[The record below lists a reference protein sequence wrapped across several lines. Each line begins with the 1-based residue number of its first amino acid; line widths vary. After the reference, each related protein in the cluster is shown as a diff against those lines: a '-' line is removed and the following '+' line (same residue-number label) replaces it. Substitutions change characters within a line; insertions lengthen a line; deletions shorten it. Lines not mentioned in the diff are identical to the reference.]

1 MNGGSCRELS
11 PSFECSCVR
20 SFYGPLCDEADGS
33 WGNWMSW
40 TNCSS
45 TCDRGIVI
53 RRRNCDDPKP
63 TTKGRMCIGNSM
75 ELEDCTPGDCP
86 AGMYAW
92 CGNDTDR
99 CGQQSGYAFCS
110 IYEGAYRC
118 DCLEGV
124 RAKRDRRGNFVQCE
138 DIDECANRLHSCDPN
153 YHRCLNTY
161 GSYQCICRTG
171 FVPYDEGSCIDFNEC
186 ESGTHNCDQNAKCNN
201 KVGGY
206 SCSCKTGYRSLATNG
221 TGYTGECKE
230 SRLVHFGVSADDIEV
245 TSLSQST
252 GERVTE
258 HLAVPSGIPIEDA
271 EHNTKHCR
279 SVYASENG
287 LLVVSTIPGGVNQTR
302 TATFRNPSNIT
313 SLAVTSNIEMPKHIC
328 AVIAPLWT
336 DVSDAGTGK
345 IWYQLY
351 DMEELIES
359 EAILN
364 NNDYSVTEHI
374 NRILPDNFKPRYVFK
389 VTWERVSPPWP
400 SINQDMTFQSL
411 LATDGARTYITN
423 LYEDGVMTWRP
434 VYDVPAEIPHYQA
447 IAGYFVNSQTPAW
460 QQHSSSGEWSERDDP
475 FKEPTVYRL
484 DEVSFNSTSL
494 VGKSLYSLT
503 PNRTQRN
510 SNAAMTCYE
519 WYLQQHDVTLS
530 DRDVINSCPPSES
543 AFLKLG
549 WRKLVSTKENTSCYT
564 WRFRFIS
571 GNSFKLFVHQFFKTL
586 NCSPFSYIS
595 VIHLIKIGNT
605 RIFLISG
612 ASFDCCYQWTT
623 NSSGPIISGL
633 NAFNAGA
640 GFYYVNRTEDDVIRR
655 TCCSE
660 TRSNYF
666 CSLFS
671 IKRPPSSASNY
682 KPKIVVG
689 HDNGR
694 LVSVSGK
701 HLQLE
706 GSAEVQL
713 LRRDED
719 GVQRI
724 NFIGRLSDRTQQTT
738 STFTALALKLNNITL
753 EFYLSQSED
762 GGIICIAD
770 DEDCDD
776 LLNDVDIRVN
786 STDSYYAVA
795 TRSGHFINVSIA
807 ESREGLRFFASFD
820 GGTFSNNPNSTSGVL
835 SQRENC
841 YGARPVTG
849 NPQVEIPCDLKSIAD
864 AHHRSVYEE
873 SFFSRYPTGI
883 NVTSYLS
890 SMTLRRVSQ
899 SEQTNERQVY
909 AGRLYMSI
917 WCRYFTVTHEKLI
930 KLLQSSYLVV
940 CCDYLIDIHE
950 MHYSL
955 RVFNE
960 IHETYSTV
968 SHTVSAPTSSSSA
981 QVIATQV
988 DDGYD
993 VIVNVTG
1000 VSGDVTTDYDFSAS
1014 SENGLIRF
1022 RTDNLTAVETMRL
1035 NVTSSNGVTSLIFP
1049 DVTLCHC
1056 ERGTCVA
1063 NREANG
1069 GGPFVTQAACD
1080 CDVGF
1085 VGERCEERARS
1096 CSENPC
1102 FYGVECNEIQPFQP
1116 RPGGVAKWY
1125 ECGDCPESLSRG
1137 NGETCYHDNPC
1148 LKPRG
1153 SEGSHECM
1161 NATCRH
1167 EVYGYSCTCFDGFRK
1182 IEEEGRICEGTNL
1195 PVTLKTRFITYKL
1208 RKYADTSLLTYYYL
1222 IRLKILILH
1231 IIITQEEGER
1241 CIDENECLTDNGGCE
1256 RRCVNTEGS
1265 FYCQCE
1271 VGYRLAAD
1279 GHSCD
1284 EINECDEY
1292 ARQHCSQIC
1301 DDSRLGLL
1309 PFRCLCLENYELQED
1324 YSSCRRLFSTAAPT
1338 SAVTSNQ
1345 PPTTTE
1351 LTITTALTTPF
1362 RVHDITTTTTSVFR
1376 VTTTTQHIT
1385 STSQPLSTSLTT
1397 YMMSQEV
1404 LDEISSELM
1413 RDQNYRSL
1421 TDQQKLNAKL
1431 MFQNALRLLS
1441 NDAIL
1446 RLIILLSRIGR
1457 YGSES
1462 QVCASL
1468 YSAAQYE
1475 NIDVETLPLDGVREF
1490 ANTESSAK
1498 VMKLKVD
1505 LDKVT
1510 SNSVQATH
1518 GMKLQLREIKNY
1530 MQLILRCVA
1539 LWRWYSR
1546 PTTESEPIIAR
1557 REATGSD
1564 MTSSPTT
1571 VKGIKF
1577 GKVIPPMVLVWIIV
1591 IVCFLTI
1598 IAFICFI
1605 IGTRVCFS
1613 GKSENING
1621 MSNSKKK

>member
-1 MNGGSCRELS
+1 
-11 PSFECSCVR
+11 
-20 SFYGPLCDEADGS
+20 
-33 WGNWMSW
+33 MSW

-171 FVPYDEGSCIDFNEC
+171 FVPYDEGSCIDINEC
-186 ESGTHNCDQNAKCNN
+186 ESGTHNCDQNAKCYNN
-201 KVGGY
+201 EGGY
-206 SCSCKTGYRSLATNG
+206 SCRCKTGYRSLATNG

-230 SRLVHFGVSADDIEV
+230 SRLVHFGVSADDTEV

-271 EHNTKHCR
+271 EHNTKHCK

-302 TATFRNPSNIT
+302 IATFRNPSNIT
-313 SLAVTSNIEMPKHIC
+313 SLAMTSSIEMPKHIC

-345 IWYQLY
+345 VWYQLY
-351 DMEELIES
+351 DMEELIEN

-374 NRILPDNFKPRYVFK
+374 NRILPGDFKPRYVFK

-400 SINQDMTFQSL
+400 SIDQEMTFQSL

-460 QQHSSSGEWSERDDP
+460 RQHSSSGEWSERDDP

-484 DEVSFNSTSL
+484 DEVTFNSTSL

-530 DRDVINSCPPSES
+530 DLDVINSCPPSES
-543 AFLKLG
+543 AFLELG
-549 WRKLVSTKENTSCYT
+549 LVAWRKLATTKENTSCYT
-564 WRFRFIS
+564 WRF
-571 GNSFKLFVHQFFKTL
+571 QF
-586 NCSPFSYIS
+586 
-595 VIHLIKIGNT
+595 
-605 RIFLISG
+605 ISG
-612 ASFDCCYQWTT
+612 ASFDCCYQWTAD
-623 NSSGPIISGL
+623 SSGPIISGL

-640 GFYYVNRTEDDVIRR
+640 GFYYVNRTGDDVIRR

-666 CSLFS
+666 CSLYS

-689 HDNGR
+689 NDNGR

-719 GVQRI
+719 GVSRI
-724 NFIGRLSDRTQQTT
+724 NFIGRLSDRPQQTT

-753 EFYLSQSED
+753 EFYLPPSED
-762 GGIICIAD
+762 GEIICIVD
-770 DEDCDD
+770 DEECDD
-776 LLNDVDIRVN
+776 LLNDVDLRVN
-786 STDSYYAVA
+786 STDSYYAIA

-807 ESREGLRFFASFD
+807 DDEDGLRFFASFD
-820 GGTFSNNPNSTSGVL
+820 GGAFSNNPNSTSGIL
-835 SQRENC
+835 SQRGNC

-849 NPQVEIPCDLKSIAD
+849 NPQVEFPCDLKSIAD

-890 SMTLRRVSQ
+890 SMTLRHISQ
-899 SEQTNERQVY
+899 GEQTNERQVY
-909 AGRLYMSI
+909 AA
-917 WCRYFTVTHEKLI
+917 
-930 KLLQSSYLVV
+930 Q
-940 CCDYLIDIHE
+940 
-950 MHYSL
+950 
-955 RVFNE
+955 
-960 IHETYSTV
+960 
-968 SHTVSAPTSSSSA
+968 TSSSSA
-981 QVIATQV
+981 QVIATKV
-988 DDGYD
+988 ADGYD

-1000 VSGDVTTDYDFSAS
+1000 VSGDVTTNYDFSAN

-1022 RTDNLTAVETMRL
+1022 RTNNLTVVETMRL
-1035 NVTSSNGVTSLIFP
+1035 NVTSSDDGVTSLIFP
-1049 DVTLCHC
+1049 DVTLCRC
-1056 ERGTCVA
+1056 ERGTCVT

-1116 RPGGVAKWY
+1116 RPGDVAKWY

-1182 IEEEGRICEGTNL
+1182 TEEESRICEDIDECAEGHDCNDTAAECIN
-1195 PVTLKTRFITYKL
+1195 TLGGFLCSCKLGYKL
-1208 RKYADTSLLTYYYL
+1208 E
-1222 IRLKILILH
+1222 
-1231 IIITQEEGER
+1231 QEEGER
-1241 CIDENECLTDNGGCE
+1241 CMDDNECLTDNGGCE

-1279 GHSCD
+1279 GYSCD

-1301 DDSRLGLL
+1301 DDSRLGL

-1324 YSSCRRLFSTAAPT
+1324 YSTCRRLFSTAAPT

-1351 LTITTALTTPF
+1351 LTIANALTTPF
-1362 RVHDITTTTTSVFR
+1362 KVHDITTTTDSEFR
-1376 VTTTTQHIT
+1376 VATTTQQVASTPQPKFT
-1385 STSQPLSTSLTT
+1385 SPSTT

-1421 TDQQKLNAKL
+1421 TDQQKLNA
-1431 MFQNALRLLS
+1431 N
-1441 NDAIL
+1441 
-1446 RLIILLSRIGR
+1446 RIGR

-1475 NIDVETLPLDGVREF
+1475 NIEVETLRLDGVREF

-1510 SNSVQATH
+1510 SNSVQAKY
-1518 GMKLQLREIKNY
+1518 GLKLQLREIKEY

-1539 LWRWYSR
+1539 LWRWYSSS
-1546 PTTESEPIIAR
+1546 TTESEPNIAR
-1557 REATGSD
+1557 REATGSE
-1564 MTSSPTT
+1564 MTSLPTT

-1613 GKSENING
+1613 GKSENRNG
-1621 MSNSKKK
+1621 TSYKKKKKLGEWPRIVMSQEV